1 MKVDHKRILIIDSD
15 SAAVCELFSVFIR
28 QGYEVETNQCV
39 REAAQR
45 IKDVKFGCII
55 LDVDLPKM
63 KGYDAVSI
71 LKAIDPEIQIIMT
84 SQDNNMDLEAQVRK
98 QDIFYY
104 YIKSFDREELA
115 EAVRDVFNN
124 RKKA

>member
-1 MKVDHKRILIIDSD
+1 MKVDRKRILIIDSD
-15 SAAVCELFSVFIR
+15 SAVVYELFAVFVR
-28 QGYEVETNQCV
+28 HGYEVETDQCV

-45 IKDVKFGCII
+45 IKDVKFDCII

-71 LKAIDPEIQIIMT
+71 LKAIDPEVQIIMT
-84 SQDNNMDLEAQVRK
+84 SKDNNMDLEAEVRK

-104 YIKSFDREELA
+104 YIKSFDREELI
-115 EAVRDVFNN
+115 EAVRDVFNK
-124 RKKA
+124 RQKA

>member
-15 SAAVCELFSVFIR
+15 STTVYGLFAVFVR
-28 QGYEVETNQCV
+28 QGYEVETSQW
-39 REAAQR
+39 
-45 IKDVKFGCII
+45 
-55 LDVDLPKM
+55 
-63 KGYDAVSI
+63 GYDAVSI

-104 YIKSFDREELA
+104 YIKSFDKEELI
-115 EAVRDVFNN
+115 EAVRDVFQKQ
-124 RKKA
+124 KKA

>member
-1 MKVDHKRILIIDSD
+1 MKAANKKILIIDSD
-15 SAAVCELFSVFIR
+15 STAVFELFAVFVR
-28 QGYEVETNQCV
+28 QGYEVETSQCV

-84 SQDNNMDLEAQVRK
+84 SKDNNMDLEVEVRK

-104 YIKSFDREELA
+104 YIKSFGQVELI
-115 EAVRDVFNN
+115 EAVRDVFQKQ
-124 RKKA
+124 KKA

>member
-1 MKVDHKRILIIDSD
+1 MKTANKRILIIDSD
-15 SAAVCELFSVFIR
+15 STAVFELFAVFVR
-28 QGYEVETNQCV
+28 QGYEVETSQCV

-63 KGYDAVSI
+63 KGYDAVTI

-84 SQDNNMDLEAQVRK
+84 SKDNNMDLEVEVRK

-104 YIKSFDREELA
+104 YIKSFDRVELI
-115 EAVRDVFNN
+115 EAVRDVFQKQ
-124 RKKA
+124 KKA

>member
-15 SAAVCELFSVFIR
+15 SAMVCKLFAAFVR

-45 IKDVKFGCII
+45 VKDVKFGCII

-84 SQDNNMDLEAQVRK
+84 SKDNNMDIEVEVRK

-104 YIKSFDREELA
+104 YIKSFDREELI

-124 RKKA
+124 REKT

>member
-1 MKVDHKRILIIDSD
+1 MKAANKRILIIDSD
-15 SAAVCELFSVFIR
+15 STAVYELFAVFVR
-28 QGYEVETNQCV
+28 QGYEIETSQCV

-55 LDVDLPKM
+55 LDVNMPKM

-71 LKAIDPEIQIIMT
+71 IKAIDPKTQIIIT
-84 SQDNNMDLEAQVRK
+84 SQDNNMDLEAQVRE

-104 YIKSFDREELA
+104 YIKSFDIEELI
-115 EAVRDVFNN
+115 EAVRDVFQKQ
-124 RKKA
+124 KKV

>member
-1 MKVDHKRILIIDSD
+1 MKVDNKRILITDSD
-15 SAAVCELFSVFIR
+15 IAAVYELFALFVR
-28 QGYEVETNQCV
+28 EGYEVETSQCV

-55 LDVDLPKM
+55 LDVDMPKM

-84 SQDNNMDLEAQVRK
+84 SKNNNMDLEVEVRK

-104 YIKSFDREELA
+104 YIKSFDREELI
-115 EAVRDVFNN
+115 EAVRDVFQKQ
-124 RKKA
+124 KKV

>member
-1 MKVDHKRILIIDSD
+1 MKVAHKRILIIDSD
-15 SAAVCELFSVFIR
+15 SAAVYELFAVFVR
-28 QGYEVETNQCV
+28 QGYEVETSQCV

-84 SQDNNMDLEAQVRK
+84 SKDNNMDLEVEVRK

-104 YIKSFDREELA
+104 YIKSFDREELV
-115 EAVRDVFNN
+115 EAVRDVFQKH
-124 RKKA
+124 KKA

>member
-1 MKVDHKRILIIDSD
+1 MKAANKRILIIDSD
-15 SAAVCELFSVFIR
+15 STAVYELFAVFVR
-28 QGYEVETNQCV
+28 QGYEIETSQCV

-55 LDVDLPKM
+55 LDVNMPKM

-71 LKAIDPEIQIIMT
+71 IKAIDPKTQIIMT
-84 SQDNNMDLEAQVRK
+84 SQDNNMDLEAQVRE

-104 YIKSFDREELA
+104 YIKSFDIEELI
-115 EAVRDVFNN
+115 EAVRDVFQKQ
-124 RKKA
+124 KKV

>member
-1 MKVDHKRILIIDSD
+1 MKAANKRILIIDSD
-15 SAAVCELFSVFIR
+15 STAVYELFAVFDR
-28 QGYEVETNQCV
+28 QGYEIETSQCV

-55 LDVDLPKM
+55 LDVNMPKM

-71 LKAIDPEIQIIMT
+71 IKAIDPKTQIIMT
-84 SQDNNMDLEAQVRK
+84 SQDNNMDLEAQVRE

-104 YIKSFDREELA
+104 YIKSFDIEELI
-115 EAVRDVFNN
+115 EAVRDVFQKQ
-124 RKKA
+124 KKV